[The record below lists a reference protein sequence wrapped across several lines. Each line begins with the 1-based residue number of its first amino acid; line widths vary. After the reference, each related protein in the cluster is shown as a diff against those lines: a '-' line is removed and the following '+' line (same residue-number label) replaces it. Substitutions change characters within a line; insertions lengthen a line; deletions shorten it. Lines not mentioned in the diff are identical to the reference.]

1 MTLSFAPDAIE
12 TWPLA
17 RLQPYAR
24 NAKTHGADQVA
35 RIAASKA
42 EFGWTVPC
50 LVAEDGE
57 LIAGHGRV
65 LAATQLGLTEAPVIL
80 LGHLTEAQR
89 RAYRIAD
96 NRLAES
102 PWDEALLSAELNDLL
117 AEDFDL
123 SLVGFSDGELDKLL
137 AFVPEGDGGG
147 DGGDDREDIP
157 EAPEDAVSRP
167 GDLWLLGPHRLLCG
181 DATVMAELD
190 RLMAG
195 SKADVCFTDSPYNV
209 DYAGGVGAEKAGK
222 GRRILNDALGD
233 GFERFLFE
241 ACVSIIAHTAGAIY
255 MCMSS
260 SELHTLQ
267 KAFVAAGGHWS
278 TFIIWAKDR
287 FTLGRSDYQ
296 RQFEPI
302 LYGWPEGAKHHWCGA
317 RDQGD
322 VWFIDRPHR
331 NDLHPTMKPVG
342 LVERA
347 IRNSSPRGGLVLD
360 PFGGSG
366 TTLIAAE
373 RTGRAA
379 RVVELDPRYVDV
391 IVERWQAEI
400 DCEAALDGDGRT
412 FGQVRT
418 ERLGDDATAPT
429 ETPETDATA
438 EPASKRK
445 SAA

>member
-1 MTLSFAPDAIE
+1 MTLSFAPERIE
-12 TWPLA
+12 TWPLE
-17 RLQPYAR
+17 RLKPYAR

-35 RIAASKA
+35 KIAGSMAR
-42 EFGWTVPC
+42 FGWTVPV
-50 LVAEDGE
+50 LVSGDGE
-57 LIAGHGRV
+57 VIAGHGRI
-65 LAATQLGLTEAPVIL
+65 LAATQLGLTEAPVIVL
-80 LGHLTEAQR
+80 DHMTEAQR
-89 RAYRIAD
+89 RAYRLAD
-96 NRLAES
+96 NKLTELGA
-102 PWDEALLSAELNDLL
+102 WDEALLAAELQEL
-117 AEDFDL
+117 AADDFDL
-123 SLVGFSDGELDKLL
+123 SLIGFSDAELDQLL
-137 AFVPEGDGGG
+137 AFNDGREN
-147 DGGDDREDIP
+147 DAGDDGEHIP
-157 EAPEDAVSRP
+157 EAPEDPVRRP
-167 GDLWLLGPHRLLCG
+167 GDMWLLGPHRLLCG
-181 DATVMAELD
+181 DASVITDLD

-195 SKADVCFTDSPYNV
+195 SKADLCFTDSPYNV

-233 GFERFLFE
+233 GFERFLYD
-241 ACVSIIAHTAGAIY
+241 ACTSIIAHTAGAIY

-278 TFIIWAKDR
+278 TFVIWAKDR

-322 VWFIDRPHR
+322 VWFIDRPSR

-373 RTGRAA
+373 RTGRVA
-379 RVVELDPRYVDV
+379 RLIELDPRYCDV
-391 IVERWQAEI
+391 IVKRWQQTAGRRAVL
-400 DCEAALDGDGRT
+400 EADGRA
-412 FGQVRT
+412 FDDLAA
-418 ERLGDDATAPT
+418 ER
-429 ETPETDATA
+429 
-438 EPASKRK
+438 R
-445 SAA
+445 AA

>member
-1 MTLSFAPDAIE
+1 MTLSFAPERIE
-12 TWPLA
+12 HWPLE
-17 RLQPYAR
+17 RLKPYAR

-35 RIAASKA
+35 KLAASLA
-42 EFGWTVPC
+42 NYGWTNPV
-50 LVAEDGE
+50 LVSADGE
-57 LIAGHGRV
+57 VIAGHGRI
-65 LAATQLGLTEAPVIL
+65 LAAAQLGLTEAPVIVL
-80 LGHLTEAQR
+80 DHLTEEQC
-89 RAYRIAD
+89 RAYRLAD
-96 NRLAES
+96 NKLSELAV
-102 PWDEALLSAELNDLL
+102 WDEELL
-117 AEDFDL
+117 AGELQELTAVDVDL
-123 SLVGFSDGELDKLL
+123 GLLGFSDAELDQLL
-137 AFVPEGDGGG
+137 AFDAADEGEAGDGE
-147 DGGDDREDIP
+147 EDIP
-157 EAPEDAVSRP
+157 EAPQDPVSRS

-181 DATVMAELD
+181 DATVITDLD
-190 RLMAG
+190 RLMVG
-195 SKADVCFTDSPYNV
+195 RKADLCFTDSPYNV

-233 GFERFLFE
+233 GFERFLYH

-302 LYGWPEGAKHHWCGA
+302 LHGWPEGAKHHWCGA

-322 VWFIDRPHR
+322 VWFIDRPSR

-347 IRNSSPRGGLVLD
+347 IRNSSPRGGVVLD

-373 RTGRAA
+373 RTGRVA
-379 RVVELDPRYVDV
+379 RLIELDPRYCDV
-391 IVERWQAEI
+391 IVLRWQAETGRDAI
-400 DCEAALDGDGRT
+400 LDGDGRS
-412 FGQVRT
+412 FAAAKA
-418 ERLGDDATAPT
+418 ERLGAAAT
-429 ETPETDATA
+429 ET
-438 EPASKRK
+438 
-445 SAA
+445 AAA

>member
-1 MTLSFAPDAIE
+1 MTLSFAPERIE
-12 TWPLA
+12 TWPLE
-17 RLQPYAR
+17 RLKPYAR
-24 NAKTHGADQVA
+24 NAKAHGPDQVA
-35 RIAASKA
+35 KIAGSMAQ
-42 EFGWTVPC
+42 FGWTVPC

-65 LAATQLGLTEAPVIL
+65 LAAEQLGLTEAPVIV

-89 RAYRIAD
+89 KAYRLAD
-96 NRLAES
+96 NKLTELGA
-102 PWDEALLSAELNDLL
+102 WDEALLAAELQELSAD
-117 AEDFDL
+117 DFDL
-123 SLVGFSDGELDKLL
+123 SLVGFSDAELDQLL
-137 AFVPEGDGGG
+137 AFDA
-147 DGGDDREDIP
+147 GDDGEAADNEEDIP
-157 EAPEDAVSRP
+157 EAPVDPVTRP

-181 DATVMAELD
+181 DATVITDLD

-195 SKADVCFTDSPYNV
+195 RKADLCFTDSPYNV

-233 GFERFLFE
+233 GFDRFLYD
-241 ACVSIIAHTAGAIY
+241 ACVSIIAHTSGAIY

-260 SELHTLQ
+260 SELHTLH
-267 KAFVAAGGHWS
+267 KAFMAAGGHWS

-302 LYGWPEGAKHHWCGA
+302 LYGWPEGAKRHWCGA

-322 VWFIDRPHR
+322 VWFIDRPSR

-373 RTGRAA
+373 RTGRVA
-379 RVVELDPRYVDV
+379 RLIELDPRYCDV
-391 IVERWQAEI
+391 IVLRWQAGTGR
-400 DCEAALDGDGRT
+400 DAVLDGDRRS
-412 FGQVRT
+412 FAAVRA
-418 ERLGDDATAPT
+418 ERLG
-429 ETPETDATA
+429 
-438 EPASKRK
+438 
-445 SAA
+445 SAADGEPERPAAARPVHSAG

>member
-1 MTLSFAPDAIE
+1 MTLSFAPERIE
-12 TWPLA
+12 HWPLE
-17 RLQPYAR
+17 RLKPYAR

-35 RIAASKA
+35 RIAASLA
-42 EFGWTVPC
+42 NYGWTNPV
-50 LVAEDGE
+50 LVSADGE
-57 LIAGHGRV
+57 VIAGHGRI
-65 LAATQLGLTEAPVIL
+65 LAAAQLGLTEAPVIVL
-80 LGHLTEAQR
+80 DHLTEEQR
-89 RAYRIAD
+89 KAYRIAD
-96 NRLAES
+96 NKLTELGA
-102 PWDEALLSAELNDLL
+102 WDEALLAGELQELAAVDVDLGL
-117 AEDFDL
+117 L
-123 SLVGFSDGELDKLL
+123 GFSDAELDQLL
-137 AFVPEGDGGG
+137 AFDEGEEGEADDDDG
-147 DGGDDREDIP
+147 EDIP
-157 EAPEDAVSRP
+157 ETPENPVTRP

-181 DATVMAELD
+181 DATVITDLD

-195 SKADVCFTDSPYNV
+195 RKADLCFTDSPYNV
-209 DYAGGVGAEKAGK
+209 DYAGGVGAEKAGR

-233 GFERFLFE
+233 GFERFLYD

-267 KAFVAAGGHWS
+267 KAFAAAGGHWS

-322 VWFIDRPHR
+322 VWFIDRPSR
-331 NDLHPTMKPVG
+331 NELHPTMKPVG

-373 RTGRAA
+373 RTGRKATLL
-379 RVVELDPRYVDV
+379 ELDPRYVDV
-391 IVERWQAEI
+391 IVERWKGETGRNAV
-400 DCEAALDGDGRT
+400 LDGDGRG
-412 FGQVRT
+412 FAAVKT
-418 ERLGDDATAPT
+418 ERLGSAA
-429 ETPETDATA
+429 EGER
-438 EPASKRK
+438 EPA
-445 SAA
+445 

>member
-1 MTLSFAPDAIE
+1 MTLSFAPERIE
-12 TWPLA
+12 AWPLE
-17 RLQPYAR
+17 RLKPYAR

-35 RIAASKA
+35 KIAASMA
-42 EFGWTVPC
+42 QFGWTVPC

-65 LAATQLGLTEAPVIL
+65 LAAAELGLNEAPVIVL
-80 LGHLTEAQR
+80 DHLTEAQR
-89 RAYRIAD
+89 KAYRLAD
-96 NRLAES
+96 NKLAES
-102 PWDEALLSAELNDLL
+102 AWDEALLAGELKELL
-117 AEDFDL
+117 AEDVDL
-123 SLVGFSDGELDKLL
+123 AMLGFSDAELDQLL
-137 AFVPEGDGGG
+137 AFDGGG
-147 DGGDDREDIP
+147 EEATSDDAEEIP
-157 EAPEDAVSRP
+157 EAPDDPVSRP

-181 DATVMAELD
+181 DATVITDLD

-195 SKADVCFTDSPYNV
+195 SKADLCFTDSPYNV

-222 GRRILNDALGD
+222 GRRIMNDALGN
-233 GFERFLFE
+233 GFERFLYD
-241 ACVSIIAHTAGAIY
+241 ACVSIIANTAGAIY

-322 VWFIDRPHR
+322 VWFIDRPSR

-373 RTGRAA
+373 RTGRTAA
-379 RVVELDPRYVDV
+379 LLELDPRYVDV
-391 IVERWQAEI
+391 IVERWQAETGR
-400 DCEAALDGDGRT
+400 DAVLNGDGRS
-412 FGQVRT
+412 FAALKA
-418 ERLGDDATAPT
+418 ERLD
-429 ETPETDATA
+429 TDASMPGDA
-438 EPASKRK
+438 DVS
-445 SAA
+445 

>member
-1 MTLSFAPDAIE
+1 MA
-12 TWPLA
+12 
-17 RLQPYAR
+17 Q
-24 NAKTHGADQVA
+24 
-35 RIAASKA
+35 
-42 EFGWTVPC
+42 FGWTVPV
-50 LVAEDGE
+50 LVSGDGE
-57 LIAGHGRV
+57 VIAGHGRI
-65 LAATQLGLTEAPVIL
+65 LAATQLGLTEAPVIVL
-80 LGHLTEAQR
+80 DHLTEEQR
-89 RAYRIAD
+89 KAYRLAD
-96 NRLAES
+96 NKLTELGA
-102 PWDEALLSAELNDLL
+102 WDETLLAAELQELL

-123 SLVGFSDGELDKLL
+123 SVVGFSDAELDLLL
-137 AFVPEGDGGG
+137 ALDPNAENDAGEDG
-147 DGGDDREDIP
+147 EDIP
-157 EAPEDAVSRP
+157 EAPADPVSRP

-181 DATVMAELD
+181 DATVITDLD

-195 SKADVCFTDSPYNV
+195 RKADLCFTDSPYNV
-209 DYAGGVGAEKAGK
+209 DYAGGVGAEKSGK

-233 GFERFLFE
+233 GFERFLYD
-241 ACVSIIAHTAGAIY
+241 ASASIIAHTAGAIY

-267 KAFVAAGGHWS
+267 KAFAAAGGHWS

-287 FTLGRSDYQ
+287 FTLGRTDYP

-347 IRNSSPRGGLVLD
+347 IRNSSPRDGLVLD

-379 RVVELDPRYVDV
+379 RLIELDPRYVDV
-391 IVERWQAEI
+391 IVERWQAESGR
-400 DCEAALDGDGRT
+400 DAVLDGDGRS
-412 FGQVRT
+412 FVAVKA
-418 ERLGDDATAPT
+418 ERLGADTDVERAAPKRSRK
-429 ETPETDATA
+429 
-438 EPASKRK
+438 PA
-445 SAA
+445 AA

>member
-1 MTLSFAPDAIE
+1 MTLSFAPERIE
-12 TWPLA
+12 TWPLE
-17 RLQPYAR
+17 RLKPYAR

-35 RIAASKA
+35 KIAASMAK
-42 EFGWTVPC
+42 FGWTNPV
-50 LVAEDGE
+50 LVGGDGE
-57 LIAGHGRV
+57 VIAGHGRI
-65 LAATQLGLTEAPVIL
+65 LAAAELGLTEAPVIVL
-80 LGHLTEAQR
+80 DHLTEEQR
-89 RAYRIAD
+89 RAYRLGD
-96 NRLAES
+96 NKLTELGA
-102 PWDEALLSAELNDLL
+102 WDEALLAAELQELV
-117 AEDFDL
+117 AEDVDL
-123 SLVGFSDGELDKLL
+123 GLLGFSDAELDQLL
-137 AFVPEGDGGG
+137 AFDVGDAG
-147 DGGDDREDIP
+147 DTNDDEEDVP
-157 EAPEDAVSRP
+157 EAPENPVSRP

-181 DATVMAELD
+181 DATVITDLD

-195 SKADVCFTDSPYNV
+195 READLCFTDSQYNV

-222 GRRILNDALGD
+222 GRRILNDALGE
-233 GFERFLFE
+233 GFERFLYD
-241 ACVSIIAHTAGAIY
+241 ACISIITHTAGAIY

-302 LYGWPEGAKHHWCGA
+302 LYGWPEGAKHYWCGA

-322 VWFIDRPHR
+322 VWFIDRPSR

-373 RTGRAA
+373 RTGRVA
-379 RVVELDPRYVDV
+379 RLIEVDPRYVDV
-391 IVERWQAEI
+391 IVERWQAETGR
-400 DCEAALDGDGRT
+400 EAVLDGDGRSFAT
-412 FGQVRT
+412 VKA
-418 ERLGDDATAPT
+418 ERLGGSADVEPEP
-429 ETPETDATA
+429 ETPPRARQK
-438 EPASKRK
+438 PA
-445 SAA
+445 A